1 MPTLR
6 DALKFDAHL
15 GAVAEHG
22 GYVLTVVKD
31 RSTGYR
37 LSVALE
43 GKRPHAERHYRT
55 LERLEE
61 ALARGDIVGIRVVE
75 WWPAEQADRS

>member
-31 RSTGYR
+31 RSTGYSYSQSHWKGNARMQSATTGR
-37 LSVALE
+37 LS
-43 GKRPHAERHYRT
+43 GWRRRWHAGT
-55 LERLEE
+55 SW
-61 ALARGDIVGIRVVE
+61 ASG
-75 WWPAEQADRS
+75 

>member
-22 GYVLTVVKD
+22 GYVLIVVKD

-37 LSVALE
+37 LPVALE
-43 GKRPHAERHYRT
+43 GKRPHAERHYRA
-55 LERLEE
+55 LERLKE
-61 ALARGDIVGIRVVE
+61 ALARGDIAGIRAVE

>member
-22 GYVLTVVKD
+22 GYVLTAVKD
-31 RSTGYR
+31 RGTGYR
-37 LSVALE
+37 LSVAVE
-43 GKRPHAERHYRT
+43 GKRPMQSATTGRLSGWRRRWHA
-55 LERLEE
+55 
-61 ALARGDIVGIRVVE
+61 G
-75 WWPAEQADRS
+75 RSWASGQ